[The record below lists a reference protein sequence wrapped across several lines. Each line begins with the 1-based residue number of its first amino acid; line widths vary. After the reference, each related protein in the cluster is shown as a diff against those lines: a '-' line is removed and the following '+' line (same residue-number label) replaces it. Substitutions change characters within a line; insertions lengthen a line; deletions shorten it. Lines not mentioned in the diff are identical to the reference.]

1 MVTGARDELV
11 DQVLQYLNT
20 LLRSGELAADD
31 DCFASG
37 LVNSLQALEIVTYV
51 ERTFGVSVEVG
62 DLELDNFRSAAGIA
76 TFVRHKRALVPTV
89 TTTAE

>member
-11 DQVLQYLNT
+11 DQLLQYLNT
-20 LLRSGELAADD
+20 SLRSGEIGADD

-51 ERTFGVSVEVG
+51 EQTFGVSVEVE
-62 DLELDNFRSAAGIA
+62 DLELDNFRSAARIA
-76 TFVRHKRALVPTV
+76 TFVRLKRAAV
-89 TTTAE
+89 TTTTAAE